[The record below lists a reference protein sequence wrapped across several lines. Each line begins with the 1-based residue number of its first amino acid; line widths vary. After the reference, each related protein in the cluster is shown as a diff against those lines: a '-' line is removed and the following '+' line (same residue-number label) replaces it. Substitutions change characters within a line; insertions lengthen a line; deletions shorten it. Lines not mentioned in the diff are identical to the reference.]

1 VGRLAWKTLH
11 VGDVKVQVRTCGGP
25 PDPGT
30 IYLCPSVGEY
40 PIYDDYIYQTMLED
54 ERRNALFRSAI
65 KGAVKAAAPGA
76 TVLEIGCGPDLI
88 WTLAAIGAGASRAY
102 AIEVIEDSARRA
114 EQTANRYPSADI
126 RVVVGDATRVVLPER
141 ADVCIAEIVGCI
153 GGSEGIVA
161 VLADARRRHLA
172 PAARVIPSAVRTLAG
187 ATCLLD
193 LFGGEVAMPSV
204 FAPYVEAVLR
214 QAGMPFDLR
223 LYVGAVDATALMST
237 TGVIEDLRFNEQSYV
252 QGGDLR
258 LEITRCGRV
267 DGLLAWIELAV
278 APGDT
283 GLNSL
288 AENTNWLPVY
298 VPFALGEPIEVSVGD
313 ILSLKVAAT
322 NADDGIHPEYSF
334 RGELTRTGSDGGVAV
349 SAESRYS
356 GGAFRST
363 VVHRGLLRW
372 TDRHDQHAH

>member
-1 VGRLAWKTLH
+1 MGRFAWETLH
-11 VGDVKVQVRTCGGP
+11 VGGLEVQVRTCAEP
-25 PDPGT
+25 PEPGAV
-30 IYLCPSVGEY
+30 YLCPSVGEY
-40 PIYDDYIYQTMLED
+40 PIYDDSIYQVMLED
-54 ERRNALFRSAI
+54 ERRNTLFRSAI
-65 KGAVKAAAPGA
+65 KAAAPGA
-76 TVLEIGCGPDLI
+76 TVLEIGCGPDLL

-102 AIEVIEDSARRA
+102 AIEVIEDIARRA
-114 EQTANRYPSADI
+114 EQTARSHPSADI
-126 RVVVGDATRVVLPER
+126 QVVAGDATRVVLPER

-172 PAARVIPSAVRTLAG
+172 PSARVIPSAVRTLAG

-193 LFGGEVAMPSV
+193 L
-204 FAPYVEAVLR
+204 
-214 QAGMPFDLR
+214 R
-223 LYVGAVDATALMST
+223 LYVGGVDAAALMST

-278 APGDT
+278 APGDA

-288 AENTNWLPVY
+288 AEDTNWLPVY
-298 VPFALGEPIEVSVGD
+298 VPFTLGEPIEVSVGD
-313 ILSLKVAAT
+313 ILSLQVAAA

-334 RGELTRTGSDGGVAV
+334 RGQLTRTGSGVEVTV

-363 VVHRGLLRW
+363 VVHRALLR
-372 TDRHDQHAH
+372 

>member
-1 VGRLAWKTLH
+1 MTGGDFAWQTLH
-11 VGDVKVQVRTCGGP
+11 VGGLEVQLRTYEEP
-25 PDPGT
+25 PDPV
-30 IYLCPSVGEY
+30 YLCPSVGEY
-40 PIYDDYIYQTMLED
+40 PIYDDRIYQVMRED

-65 KGAVKAAAPGA
+65 KAAAPGA
-76 TVLEIGCGPDLI
+76 TVLEIGCGPDLL

-114 EQTANRYPSADI
+114 EQAARRHPSADI
-126 RVVVGDATRVVLPER
+126 WVVAGDATSIVLPER

-172 PAARVIPSAVRTLAG
+172 PSARVIPSAVRTLAG
-187 ATCLLD
+187 AVGLLD
-193 LFGGEVAMPSV
+193 LLGGEVAMPSA

-214 QAGMPFDLR
+214 QAGLPFDLR
-223 LYVGAVDATALMST
+223 LYVGGVDATALMST
-237 TGVIEDLRFNEQSYV
+237 TGVVEDLRFNEQSYV

-258 LEITRCGRV
+258 LDITRRGHL

-278 APGDT
+278 ATGDA
-283 GLNSL
+283 GLDSL
-288 AENTNWLPVY
+288 AEDTNWLPVY
-298 VPFALGEPIEVSVGD
+298 VPFALGEPIDVSAGD
-313 ILSLKVAAT
+313 VLSLHVAAA

-334 RGELTRTGSDGGVAV
+334 RGHLTRTGSGVDVPV

-363 VVHRGLLRW
+363 VVHRALLR
-372 TDRHDQHAH
+372 

>member
-1 VGRLAWKTLH
+1 VDRLAWKTLH
-11 VGDVKVQVRTCGGP
+11 VGGRKVQLRTCGGP
-25 PDPGT
+25 DPGNV
-30 IYLCPSVGEY
+30 YLCPSVGEY
-40 PIYDDYIYQTMLED
+40 PIYDDRIYQVMLED

-65 KGAVKAAAPGA
+65 KGAVEAAPPGA

-102 AIEVIEDSARRA
+102 AVDVIEDSARRA
-114 EQTANRYPSADI
+114 EQTASRYPSADI
-126 RVVVGDATRVVLPER
+126 RVVVGDATKVVLPER
-141 ADVCIAEIVGCI
+141 ANVCIAEIVGCI

-172 PAARVIPSAVRTLAG
+172 PAARVIPSAVRTIAG

-204 FAPYVEAVLR
+204 FAPYVEEVLR
-214 QAGMPFDLR
+214 QAGLPFDLR
-223 LYVGAVDATALMST
+223 LYVGSVDATALMST

-252 QGGDLR
+252 RGGDLR

-288 AENTNWLPVY
+288 AEDTNWLPVY
-298 VPFALGEPIEVSVGD
+298 VPFTLGEPIEVSVGD
-313 ILSLKVAAT
+313 ILALQVAVT
-322 NADDGIHPEYSF
+322 NAADGIHPEYSF
-334 RGELTRTGSDGGVAV
+334 RGELTRTGSDDGVAI

-363 VVHRGLLRW
+363 VVHRRLLR
-372 TDRHDQHAH
+372 